1 MNIYSTFDVS
11 QFFPS
16 EEECEEVYFELT
28 DHSIPKN
35 ATRKYG
41 GMPGVSH
48 PPEHCKAISEALKG
62 HKQSEETKRKKAE
75 SRKGYRH
82 SDETRAKIAK
92 ANTGKS
98 RKHTEETKQK
108 ISENGVGMMGKQH
121 SEETRKKIAE
131 AQRLRHAKR
140 KSKTAV

>member
-1 MNIYSTFDVS
+1 MNIYSTSDAS

-16 EEECEEVYFELT
+16 EEECESRYFELT
-28 DHSIPKN
+28 DHSIPK
-35 ATRKYG
+35 AAKRKWG
-41 GMPGVSH
+41 GIPGVSH
-48 PPEHCKAISEALKG
+48 PPAHCKAISEALKG
-62 HKQSEETKRKKAE
+62 HKQSEETKRKKSEAL
-75 SRKGYRH
+75 KGRTH
-82 SDETRAKIAK
+82 SEETRQKIAK

-98 RKHTEETKQK
+98 RKHTEETKKK
-108 ISENGVGMMGKQH
+108 ISENGVGMRGKRH